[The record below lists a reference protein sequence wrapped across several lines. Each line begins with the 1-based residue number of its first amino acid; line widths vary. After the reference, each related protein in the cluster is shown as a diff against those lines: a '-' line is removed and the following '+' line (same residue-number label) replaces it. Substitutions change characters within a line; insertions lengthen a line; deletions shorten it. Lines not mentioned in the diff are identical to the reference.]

1 MTTYLALIS
10 LNGDLL
16 FVARRAFE
24 EQFVGI
30 EDAISANPAGVVDA
44 RAMSRLRRP

>member
-10 LNGDLL
+10 LDGDLL

-30 EDAISANPAGVVDA
+30 EDAISANPASDNGLSFVA
-44 RAMSRLRRP
+44 E